1 MQYILIILLLV
12 IVICILVVNSIMKQ
26 KSLKGS
32 AGQNSTVDDDILV
45 SEDKPP
51 YKKKLLLTKNEWRFY
66 KDLKPIADKE
76 KLTIIAKVR
85 LADLVEVDS
94 SRIQKNEY
102 MKYFN
107 SIAKK
112 HVDFALCNPDN
123 LAVIELIELDDNSHN
138 NNTRVVRDNMVDKIL
153 TGAGYKITHLNNIT
167 DYVAVKNAVTENS
180 TVVPPAKDG
189 KSN

>member
-12 IVICILVVNSIMKQ
+12 IVICILVVNSIKKQ

-32 AGQNSTVDDDILV
+32 AGQNGTVDDDILV
-45 SEDKPP
+45 PEEKPP

-107 SIAKK
+107 PIAKK

-153 TGAGYKITHLNNIT
+153 TGAGYKITHVNNIT

-180 TVVPPAKDG
+180 TVMPTAKDG

>member
-12 IVICILVVNSIMKQ
+12 IVICILVVNSIKKQ

-32 AGQNSTVDDDILV
+32 AGQNGTVDDDILV
-45 SEDKPP
+45 PEEKPP

-66 KDLKPIADKE
+66 KDLQPIADKE

-107 SIAKK
+107 PIAKK

-153 TGAGYKITHLNNIT
+153 TGAGYKITHVNNIT

-180 TVVPPAKDG
+180 TVVPTAKDG

>member
-12 IVICILVVNSIMKQ
+12 IVICILVVNSIKKQ

-32 AGQNSTVDDDILV
+32 AGQNGTVDDDILV
-45 SEDKPP
+45 PEEKLT

-107 SIAKK
+107 PIAKK

-153 TGAGYKITHLNNIT
+153 TGAGYKITHVNNIT

-180 TVVPPAKDG
+180 TVVPTAKDG

>member
-12 IVICILVVNSIMKQ
+12 IVICILVVNSIKKQ

-32 AGQNSTVDDDILV
+32 AGQNGTVDDDILV
-45 SEDKPP
+45 PEEKPT

-107 SIAKK
+107 PIAKK

-153 TGAGYKITHLNNIT
+153 TGAGYKITHVNNIT

-180 TVVPPAKDG
+180 TVVPTAKDG

>member
-1 MQYILIILLLV
+1 
-12 IVICILVVNSIMKQ
+12 
-26 KSLKGS
+26 
-32 AGQNSTVDDDILV
+32 
-45 SEDKPP
+45 
-51 YKKKLLLTKNEWRFY
+51 
-66 KDLKPIADKE
+66 
-76 KLTIIAKVR
+76 
-85 LADLVEVDS
+85 
-94 SRIQKNEY
+94 

-112 HVDFALCNPDN
+112 HVDFVLCNPDN

-153 TGAGYKITHLNNIT
+153 TGAGYKITHVNNIT
-167 DYVAVKNAVTENS
+167 DYVAVKNAVTEDS

>member
-1 MQYILIILLLV
+1 M
-12 IVICILVVNSIMKQ
+12 
-26 KSLKGS
+26 
-32 AGQNSTVDDDILV
+32 DDDILV
-45 SEDKPP
+45 PEEKPP

-107 SIAKK
+107 PIAKK

-153 TGAGYKITHLNNIT
+153 TGAGYKITHVNNIT

-180 TVVPPAKDG
+180 TVVPTAKDG

>member
-12 IVICILVVNSIMKQ
+12 IVICILVVNSIKKQ

-45 SEDKPP
+45 PEEKPP

-85 LADLVEVDS
+85 LADLVEVDL

-153 TGAGYKITHLNNIT
+153 TGAGYKITHVNNIT

>member
-12 IVICILVVNSIMKQ
+12 IVICILVVNSIKKQ
-26 KSLKGS
+26 KSLKAS
-32 AGQNSTVDDDILV
+32 AGQNGTVDNDILV
-45 SEDKPP
+45 PEENPP

-66 KDLKPIADKE
+66 KDLKPIANKE

-112 HVDFALCNPDN
+112 HVDFVLCNPDN

-153 TGAGYKITHLNNIT
+153 TGAGYKITHVNNIT